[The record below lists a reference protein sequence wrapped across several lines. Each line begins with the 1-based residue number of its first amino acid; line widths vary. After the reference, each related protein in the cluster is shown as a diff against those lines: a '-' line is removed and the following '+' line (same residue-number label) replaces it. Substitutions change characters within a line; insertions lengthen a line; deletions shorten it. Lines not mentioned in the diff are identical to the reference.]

1 MPLSAQV
8 DMLKSMMDDSTNAMS
23 TRQADV
29 DIQVFEWVA

>member
-8 DMLKSMMDDSTNAMS
+8 DMLKSMDDSSNAMS